1 LAELNNN
8 QMSEINYSDLL
19 SKLISAGVEAS
30 EAKREISILKA
41 ETKSQVEIE
50 KIIKERI
57 ETRKPIQH
65 LIGKAYFMDFEVKVN
80 EKVLI
85 PRPETEILVEE
96 AVKRLQTTDMGLQ
109 TNDRGPMTMDHG
121 PMSHVPGPRSS
132 CPMSQVSVLDIGT
145 GSGIIPIAL
154 CKMIPNIKVTA
165 IDINNEIIELAKENA
180 KLSNT
185 NEHITFQTCDVFS
198 DDFEKLLKENQ
209 FSLIISNPPYIAD
222 TNPPKQPELKY
233 EPKLALHGSKENKSG
248 FIYYERIIK
257 ACNKNYGTALP
268 LIALEIDPPLT
279 DKIKQLLKIHN
290 IKNYQIIKDYNKL
303 DRCLII

>member
-1 LAELNNN
+1 
-8 QMSEINYSDLL
+8 MSEINYSDLL
-19 SKLISAGVEAS
+19 SKLISAGIEAS

-65 LIGKAYFMDFEVKVN
+65 LLGKAYFMDFEVKVN
-80 EKVLI
+80 EQVLI

-96 AVKRLQTTDMGLQ
+96 AVKRLQTTDNRPVTSDQ
-109 TNDRGPMTMDHG
+109 
-121 PMSHVPGPRSS
+121 
-132 CPMSQVSVLDIGT
+132 CPMSYLSALDIGT

-198 DDFEKLLKENQ
+198 DDFEKLLKENK